1 MMFSLEISPSLDWV
15 LRSTQFIQCMCP
27 DASICSSVSV
37 GGLKLSGR
45 DFRNLLHVQARV
57 HMSVLL
63 CFVTQSYAR
72 KEGHEGIEP
81 FIA

>member
-45 DFRNLLHVQARV
+45 DFRTLLHVQAQV
-57 HMSVLL
+57 S
-63 CFVTQSYAR
+63 
-72 KEGHEGIEP
+72 I
-81 FIA
+81 